1 MKLLVDPVRYAWERC
16 NLGVSFPAVLARG
29 IEPVPGTLSPSSPW
43 RAPNFVQTIPES
55 DIVRRALHSLIVGP
69 RTRPKTQP

>member
-29 IEPVPGTLSPSSPW
+29 LGPVPGTLSRSSPW
-43 RAPNFVQTIPES
+43 RAPDFVQTIAES
-55 DIVRRALHSLIVGP
+55 DVVRRALHSLIVSPPAGP
-69 RTRPKTQP
+69 KAAP